1 MAHSDPTARLANSTT
16 DGSLPDREP
25 NTALRKA
32 LSGLELFAQ
41 ETRPLSPTEIAS
53 QLGMS
58 RQAVHRLLRQLEELG
73 LILRLPDDRYVL
85 GPRAKKLAVDMIGAS
100 QISAATHAIL
110 ENVVAL
116 VGETCNTGMLDGSEV
131 VYIDRVECNWPLRAQ
146 LRPGSKVPSHCTAI
160 GKLLLAH
167 LPGRRRE
174 RLLAVLPLHR
184 YTDYTITDP
193 KAFAEHLQEIREQGY
208 SINNQEDSLGLIG
221 LAVPIRNR
229 SKGVIAG
236 LAIHGPEVRLP
247 IDTAKTYLD
256 ELHAAAAQLGEALE
270 FPTSAD

>member
-1 MAHSDPTARLANSTT
+1 M
-16 DGSLPDREP
+16 
-25 NTALRKA
+25 
-32 LSGLELFAQ
+32 SGLELFAR
-41 ETRPLSPTEIAS
+41 ETRPLSPPEVAS

-73 LILRLPDDRYVL
+73 LILRLPDDRFLL
-85 GPRAKKLAVDMIGAS
+85 GPRAKKLAIDMIGAS
-100 QISAATHAIL
+100 QISAATHTIL
-110 ENVVAL
+110 ENVVAV
-116 VGETCNTGMLDGSEV
+116 VGETCNTGMLDGTEV
-131 VYIDRVECNWPLRAQ
+131 VYIDRVECNWPLRAP
-146 LRPGSKVPSHCTAI
+146 LRPGSKVPCHCTAI

-167 LPGRRRE
+167 LPARRRE

-184 YTDYTITDP
+184 YTEYTITDRQ
-193 KAFAEHLQEIREQGY
+193 AFTDHLREIRKQGY

-229 SKGVIAG
+229 SKAVIAG

-247 IDTAKTYLD
+247 VDKAKTYLD
-256 ELHAAAAQLGEALE
+256 DLHAAAAQLGEALE